1 VSDAGTARRFAA
13 DLEGMIDWKTGTLHL
28 GGRVAEGW
36 QQGSWVHVDGRLVD
50 ADLVGSLTLAAAPRR

>member
-1 VSDAGTARRFAA
+1 
-13 DLEGMIDWKTGTLHL
+13 LEGIIDWKTGTLHL

-50 ADLVGSLTLAAAPRR
+50 ADLVASLTLAAAPRR